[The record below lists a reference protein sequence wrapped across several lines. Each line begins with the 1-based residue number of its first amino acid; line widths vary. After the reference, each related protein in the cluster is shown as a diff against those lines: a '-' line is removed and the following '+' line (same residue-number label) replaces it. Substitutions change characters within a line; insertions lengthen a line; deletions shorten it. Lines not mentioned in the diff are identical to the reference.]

1 MISTEIY
8 IEDNRLDLVDEIST
22 EFQYAID
29 DIQDFGSRN
38 TSFSKTINITGT
50 ANNNKIFGFVFDL
63 GNANITDNDQP
74 NVGYNFNASKV
85 ANCRI
90 FIDKI
95 QIFKGVLRLLE
106 IVKDGSA
113 IEYQCA
119 VFGEL
124 GGFISALGNKRL
136 EDLADVTG
144 GGYSAYSSYNEA
156 WTAANITDQS
166 VPVSGSPIVYGLIDI
181 GNVSTN
187 KVDFDFKA
195 FRPCYKVKEMLEKIR
210 VQSGYS
216 WDFSYLS
223 NSLFD
228 RLVIPTNRKI
238 LSNSTTQA
246 FYANAV
252 AQTYNTENLP
262 DFSVVTAGN
271 FTLVGSSYRYNGA
284 SALPCTI
291 QAELYGEFLDVQSN
305 GLGGYYDV
313 TISIRVNS
321 LDVVTETFPVFA
333 LPRYFNLLLE
343 YNTTLNTNDT
353 IDVWVSSAATQ
364 YSITSGFLAVN
375 TTTVTDVPINYGET
389 IQFDKQLPQGIFQ
402 RDFFLSICKMFNLYV
417 YDDPVEE
424 KKIVIKPYIDFYS
437 AVTEDWTNK
446 IDRSK
451 PMSIKPMSE
460 INARYYQFK
469 FKQDN
474 DLYNENYRKK
484 YSEGYGDRIF
494 DTEFDFVKDT
504 DTTEVI
510 FSASPLYQKQGTD
523 KIYPAIYK
531 VGSGGVEESIDFN
544 IRIFQARYI
553 TERTGYKIE
562 NNGSTLQNNVTT
574 YTYVG
579 HLDNPFN
586 PTNDIN
592 FGAPK
597 EIFFTATTYPT
608 TNLFNAYYSD
618 YMAEITD
625 KDSKLLTCNALLNT
639 MDIYNLDFGKLIWID
654 GVLFRLNTIEN
665 YNPMDY
671 TTTKVSLL
679 KAIEKTF

>member
-29 DIQDFGSRN
+29 DIQDFGSKN

-166 VPVSGSPIVYGLIDI
+166 VPVSGSPILYGLIDI

-210 VQSGYS
+210 IQSGYT

-228 RLVIPTNRKI
+228 RLVIPTNRKV
-238 LSNSTTQA
+238 LSNTSTQA
-246 FYANAV
+246 FFAEAV
-252 AQTYNTENLP
+252 EATYNTDSYP
-262 DFSVVTAGN
+262 DFTVQTAGN
-271 FTLVGSSYRYNGA
+271 FTLVGNSYRYNGA
-284 SALPCTI
+284 SSLPCTI
-291 QAELYGEFLDVQSN
+291 QAQLYGEFLDVQQD
-305 GLGGYYDV
+305 GLGNYYDV
-313 TISIRVNS
+313 TVSLRVNTLEVAS
-321 LDVVTETFPVFA
+321 ETFPVLY
-333 LPRYFNLLLE
+333 LPRYFNLFKE
-343 YNTTLNTNDT
+343 YTTTLNTNDT
-353 IDVWVSSAATQ
+353 IDIYVSSAATQ
-364 YSITSGFLAVN
+364 YSVSSGSLSVT

-437 AVTEDWTNK
+437 GSTEDWTNK

-484 YSEGYGDRIF
+484 YAEGYGDRIF

-531 VGSGGVEESIDFN
+531 VGSGGVEESMDFN

-562 NNGSTLQNNVTT
+562 NNGSPVLNSVNT

-579 HLDNPFN
+579 HLDNPFS

-597 EIFFTATTYPT
+597 EVFFSATTYPT

-625 KDSKLLTCNALLNT
+625 KDSKLLTCNILLNT
-639 MDIYNLDFGKLIWID
+639 MDIYNLDFGKLVWID
-654 GVLFRLNTIEN
+654 GVLFRLNTIEG